1 MEATEPLGA
10 DPLFRRWG
18 GMALTS
24 CLLGR
29 RVWTTIR
36 AGRPLY
42 PHLYVMLVATS
53 GFGKSST
60 ISAVRAALRDHTG
73 VTRVS
78 DIVAGAP
85 MTTPQVVI
93 APTEFTFPRMIG
105 DIGKVFK
112 DRKRDEPAPQCYAIL
127 ADEVGVILGKEAGI
141 TALQQLSK
149 LWDME
154 EVYDKTSVRAQ
165 EQNRETTA
173 YNHYITALLGA
184 QPAWIEEA
192 IPLSRF
198 QLGMPARTHFVL
210 GREEQERVFSQGTI
224 GDFGASVRSAL
235 GPSMKVAS
243 SVAGYVEWTTEAFS
257 HFTQWAGKRVGDE
270 KRRDG
275 SIGTWAGLME
285 GYGNRRAEHAAKLS
299 LVIACSRGRES
310 ICVSDFAAALD
321 LLWRTEEDLDAIM
334 AMVGANPQRHKED
347 TIVEWVRERGGEVP
361 EALVR
366 AHMRNFFDTRMIGM
380 TLDGLVTSGQLRVVA
395 RTFAPMRRFVV

>member
-29 RVWTTIR
+29 RVWTTVR

-60 ISAVRAALRDHTG
+60 ISAVRAALRDFTG

-78 DIVAGAP
+78 EIVSGAP

-112 DRKRDEPAPQCYAIL
+112 DRKKDEPAPQCYAIL

-154 EVYDKTSVRAQ
+154 ETYEKTSVRAQ
-165 EQNRETTA
+165 EQNRETAA
-173 YNHYITALLGA
+173 YKHYITALLGA

-235 GPSMKVAS
+235 GPSMRMVS
-243 SVAGYVEWTTEAFS
+243 SVGGYVEWTTEAFS
-257 HFTQWAGKRVGDE
+257 RFTEWAGKKVGDE

-275 SIGTWAGLME
+275 SVGTWAGLME
-285 GYGNRRAEHAAKLS
+285 GYGNRRAEHVAKLS
-299 LVIACSRGRES
+299 LVLACARGREN
-310 ICVSDFAAALD
+310 IDTAAFDGATEI
-321 LLWRTEEDLDAIM
+321 LWRTEEDLDAIM
-334 AMVGANPQRHKED
+334 AMVGSNPLRHRED
-347 TIVEWVRERGGEVP
+347 TIIEWVRERGGEVS
-361 EALVR
+361 EAIVR
-366 AHMRNFFDTRMIGM
+366 AHMRNFFDTRMVGM
-380 TLDGLVTSGQLRVVA
+380 TLDGLVASGQLGVVKG
-395 RTFAPMRRFVV
+395 THAPTRRFVV

>member
-1 MEATEPLGA
+1 MLGA
-10 DPLFRRWG
+10 DALFRRWG
-18 GMALTS
+18 GMSLTS

-29 RVWTTIR
+29 RVWTSVR

-42 PHLYVMLVATS
+42 PHLYIMLVATS

-60 ISAVRAALRDHTG
+60 INAVRAALKDFTG
-73 VTRVS
+73 PRTSQILR
-78 DIVAGAP
+78 GAP
-85 MTTPQVVI
+85 IIIPQIHI
-93 APTEFTFPRMIG
+93 APVEFTFPRMIG
-105 DIGKVFK
+105 DIGKIFK
-112 DRKRDEPAPQCYAIL
+112 DRPDSEPAPQCYAIL
-127 ADEVGVILGKEAGI
+127 ADEVGVLLGKETGI
-141 TALQQLSK
+141 TPLQQLSK

-235 GPSMKVAS
+235 GPSMKVVS

-257 HFTQWAGKRVGDE
+257 HFTQWAGARAGDE

-275 SIGTWAGLME
+275 SVGTWAGLME
-285 GYGNRRAEHAAKLS
+285 GYGNRRAEHAAKLA
-299 LVIACSRGRES
+299 LVVAASRGQGS
-310 ICVSDFAAALD
+310 IRRRDFGDALD
-321 LLWRTEEDLDAIM
+321 LLWRTEEDLDAVM
-334 AMVGANPQRHKED
+334 AMVGSNPLRHRED
-347 TIVEWVRERGGEVP
+347 TIVQWVRERNGEVP

-366 AHMRNFFDTRMIGM
+366 AYMRNFFDTRMIGM
-380 TLDGLVTSGQLRVVA
+380 TLDGLVAAGQLKVVPGTHA
-395 RTFAPMRRFVV
+395 VTRRFVT